1 MRVKL
6 IDSPKRDKK
15 YRAILLD
22 LGKHVDFGGKGYS
35 DFTIH
40 KEPERMRLYVQRHG
54 GFVTKKMRG
63 LETREKI
70 INTMIQVKKSRKKE
84 NWSEKGIDTAGF
96 WSRWLLWS
104 YPSMSKA
111 RAFMKKEFGITFV

>member
-6 IDSPKRDKK
+6 IDSPKAGKK
-15 YRAILLD
+15 FRAILVD
-22 LGKHVDFGGKGYS
+22 LGKYVDFGGKGYS

-40 KEPERMRLYVQRHG
+40 KEPERMRFYVQRHG
-54 GFVTKKMRG
+54 GFVTKKMLG
-63 LETREKI
+63 LERPKEI
-70 INTMIQVKKSRKKE
+70 INTLIQVKKSRKE
-84 NWSEKGIDTAGF
+84 YWSKKDIDTAGF

>member
-6 IDSPKRDKK
+6 IDSPKTDKK
-15 YRAILLD
+15 FRAILVD
-22 LGKHVDFGGKGYS
+22 LGKYVDFGGKGYY

-40 KEPERMRLYVQRHG
+40 REPERMRLYVQRHG
-54 GFVTKKMRG
+54 GFVTKKMLS
-63 LETREKI
+63 LERPKDIT
-70 INTMIQVKKSRKKE
+70 NTLIHVKKSRKE
-84 NWSEKGIDTAGF
+84 NWSKKGIDTAGF

-111 RAFMKKEFGITFV
+111 KGFMKKEFGITFV